1 VSLLQLVTNRYN
13 RKARFMPA
21 VLVVLPVVIYAILAL
36 PALVTIWS
44 KVAVI
49 ATFCLPFVVSQVV
62 RDRGLR
68 IQPVLFEKWGGR
80 PSEVLLRWS
89 SGEAQTAVARR
100 HRLVRK
106 HLDIEL
112 PDKAAEIA
120 DPSEANAVYAMAT
133 DALRERT
140 RDQKK
145 FPLVFEENIAYGFRR
160 NAYACR
166 VPAWVVCGL
175 AVAATLAL
183 ARWSVVPLGWKQQ
196 IGLIVFDVLAAIGWW
211 RWSTGDAVHR
221 AADKYARQLFVSL
234 ETLSTEPTPPQPEP
248 A

>member
-1 VSLLQLVTNRYN
+1 MSLLQLVTDRYN
-13 RKARFMPA
+13 RKARFTPA
-21 VLVVLPVVIYAILAL
+21 VLVVLPVIVYAIFAV
-36 PALVTIWS
+36 PVLVTIWS
-44 KVAVI
+44 KIAVL

-80 PSEVLLRWS
+80 PSDALLRWR
-89 SGEAQTAVARR
+89 SGEAQTVIARR
-100 HRLVRK
+100 HQLVRK

-112 PDKAAEIA
+112 PDKATEIVDPAEA
-120 DPSEANAVYAMAT
+120 DAVYAMAT

-145 FPLVFEENIAYGFRR
+145 FPLVFEENITYGFRR

-175 AVAATLAL
+175 AVAATLVL
-183 ARWSVVPLGWKQQ
+183 ARWSLVPLGWKQQ
-196 IGLIVFDVLAAIGWW
+196 TGLIAFDVLAAIGWW
-211 RWSTGDAVHR
+211 NWSTSDAVRR

-234 ETLSTEPTPPQPEP
+234 ETLSTEPTPPQPE
-248 A
+248 AA